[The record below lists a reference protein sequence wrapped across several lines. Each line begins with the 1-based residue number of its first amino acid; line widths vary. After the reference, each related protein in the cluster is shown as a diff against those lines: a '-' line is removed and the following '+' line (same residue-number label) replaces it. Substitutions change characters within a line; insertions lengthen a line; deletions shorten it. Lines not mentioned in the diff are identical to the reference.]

1 MNLQLHGTDIWRD
14 LFTFDSLAY
23 ILRQNVNGSGTSL
36 ANCIQ
41 KQLSC
46 TCRQGYR
53 GLIWRV
59 GSPNKTPVQHVENWR
74 SSVSI
79 FQPHKKKNCA
89 NKTII
94 PKKKTWMFR
103 FSRFLVQKFP
113 KPQLTEL
120 NAPQKWTNL
129 NKTPGSPQRKAHSSQ
144 PRDLREGRQTY
155 AVRWPGK
162 EIGGEVSPGN
172 CRIASLWILY
182 LYIYIYRYKEK
193 GMHNLG

>member
-1 MNLQLHGTDIWRD
+1 
-14 LFTFDSLAY
+14 
-23 ILRQNVNGSGTSL
+23 
-36 ANCIQ
+36 
-41 KQLSC
+41 
-46 TCRQGYR
+46 
-53 GLIWRV
+53 
-59 GSPNKTPVQHVENWR
+59 
-74 SSVSI
+74 
-79 FQPHKKKNCA
+79 
-89 NKTII
+89 
-94 PKKKTWMFR
+94 MFR

-172 CRIASLWILY
+172 CRIASL
-182 LYIYIYRYKEK
+182 
-193 GMHNLG
+193 